1 MNMPSILKKS
11 AACLACSAI
20 LISPVMVSAQAAAP
34 TPHVHATA
42 PGGEASTAPD
52 FMAAMSKM
60 QAEMQAMKMSG
71 NTDHDFAMM
80 MRSHH
85 QGAIDMAK
93 IELAQGTDKQMKQM
107 AQKMVT
113 EQTKEI
119 AKLDKWMAQHGNMK
133 K

>member
-1 MNMPSILKKS
+1 MKMPLIWKK
-11 AACLACSAI
+11 AAVGLVCSAV
-20 LISPVMVSAQAAAP
+20 LISPVAVSAQAAAP
-34 TPHVHATA
+34 APHAHTTA
-42 PGGEASTAPD
+42 PGGETATAPD

-60 QAEMQAMKMSG
+60 QSEMQAMKMSG
-71 NTDHDFAMM
+71 DTDHDFAMM

-93 IELAQGTDKQMKQM
+93 MELARGTDKQLKQM

-119 AKLDKWMAQHGNMK
+119 ATLDKWMAQHSNMK

>member
-20 LISPVMVSAQAAAP
+20 LISPVMVSAQPAAP
-34 TPHVHATA
+34 APHVHATA
-42 PGGEASTAPD
+42 PGGEAATAPD

-93 IELAQGTDKQMKQM
+93 MELAQGTDKQMKQM